1 MTRLC
6 SFCSFTVR
14 VDLAGH
20 LQGLRGGHVRVGGGD
35 GQDDAVGVGDV
46 LQDELSYL
54 NLDVLWL
61 IADGHLTQH
70 PDRLGRTE
78 APALLR
84 SDPREGA
91 SAGRRRRRRKFKRRR
106 RFSKR
111 YRFRLFFSFF
121 SFSPCA
127 SPDDLELTT
136 WS

>member
-61 IADGHLTQH
+61 IANGHLTQD
-70 PDRLGRTE
+70 PDPLGRTE

-91 SAGRRRRRRKFKRRR
+91 SERRAARPKI
-106 RFSKR
+106 
-111 YRFRLFFSFF
+111 
-121 SFSPCA
+121 
-127 SPDDLELTT
+127 
-136 WS
+136 